1 MPKGSAVTRELFQT
15 VKQLQEICPEYKAE
29 QIAEIVKKEA
39 TVVRVMFRMG
49 TWEEYEAY
57 KKDKAEKQRA
67 REKKKAERKDP
78 PAEEKEPEVP
88 GQIRMDLSGAEQKY
102 TTVQVQI
109 PANEPLV
116 LVNEQK
122 MMRFQAQMTD
132 RIVKAVGDSQVL
144 ICMKLDKLNDTLCQ
158 ILRCMRKE

>member
-39 TVVRVMFRMG
+39 TVVRAMFRMG

-67 REKKKAERKDP
+67 REKEKAERKDP

-88 GQIRMDLSGAEQKY
+88 GQIRMDL
-102 TTVQVQI
+102 
-109 PANEPLV
+109 EPEKPQEAADPV
-116 LVNEQK
+116 K
-122 MMRFQAQMTD
+122 MMRFQAQMTE

-158 ILRCMRKE
+158 ILRAVRRE